1 MMQEFKVRIEMTK
14 ALEKQRHLKEDM
26 EVLYSQVETES
37 DEKKRVSAWEKLK
50 AIRAKA
56 VRHALKHG
64 LFYSDPAG
72 MYL

>member
-1 MMQEFKVRIEMTK
+1 MTEFKARIEITK

-37 DEKKRVSAWEKLK
+37 DERKRVSAWEKLK

-56 VRHALKHG
+56 IRHAVKHG
-64 LFYSDPAG
+64 LFYSDPQG
-72 MYL
+72 MCL

>member
-1 MMQEFKVRIEMTK
+1 MNEFKMRIEVTK

-26 EVLYSQVETES
+26 EALYSQVEVES
-37 DEKKRVSAWEKLK
+37 DEVKRVSAWEKLK

-64 LFYSDPAG
+64 LFYSDPQG
-72 MYL
+72 MCL

>member
-1 MMQEFKVRIEMTK
+1 MNEFKMRIEVTK

-26 EVLYSQVETES
+26 EVLYSQVETEC

-72 MYL
+72 MHL

>member
-1 MMQEFKVRIEMTK
+1 MNEFRMRIEVTK

-26 EVLYSQVETES
+26 EALYSQVEVES
-37 DEKKRVSAWEKLK
+37 DEVKRVSAWERLK

-64 LFYSDPAG
+64 LFYSDPVG
-72 MYL
+72 MRL